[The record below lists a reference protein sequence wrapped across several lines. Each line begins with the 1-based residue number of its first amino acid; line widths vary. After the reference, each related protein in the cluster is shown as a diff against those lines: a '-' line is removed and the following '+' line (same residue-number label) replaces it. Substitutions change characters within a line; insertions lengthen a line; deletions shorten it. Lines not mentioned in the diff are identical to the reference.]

1 MLLLKIF
8 KKYCQPQNFGMVM
21 YKRPVKHFIGLYG
34 LFVLNH
40 LKAMNTSQLNKAVTA
55 FLSAESCIVHTV
67 FGYL

>member
-1 MLLLKIF
+1 
-8 KKYCQPQNFGMVM
+8 MVL
-21 YKRPVKHFIGLYG
+21 YKRSVKYVVGSKHFIGLYG

-40 LKAMNTSQLNKAVTA
+40 LKAMNTLQLNKSVTA